1 MPRTALLRPMLAA
14 SGRLRTGMRLLV
26 LVLVLLAPGAVAA
39 VMYTVARNAQIDFAR
54 AELRGAEAVQ
64 PLLTAMADTV
74 AGKTPNLQGLDSQSS
89 DSQPSDGQ
97 LGDGQLGDGSPA
109 KRVALAQAI
118 QARISNV
125 GDTTNLTLD
134 PSLSS
139 SRLIDAQV
147 VQLPRALLAAARLRQ
162 TPGLATAAGTLDSAA
177 AGIKRDSGGLEAVAA
192 AADAVAALAAD
203 TRKDPAA
210 IGTAAA
216 AAAPELHDALAD
228 LLRKRVDTGTRER
241 DLVLGVAIG
250 GLLLG
255 VWFAA
260 AVVQSTT
267 HDVRDTVRAVTAIA
281 EGDLAD
287 RPLPGGR
294 DGMGDIGR
302 ALDVARDRLR
312 EQDETIQ
319 AGELAR
325 DQQLRA
331 SFLHQRQVE
340 AQFRQRTQEIIDES
354 TGVIAEELRGV
365 TGHVGQVR
373 DAAGVIDRSI
383 ATTDRATAAVVE
395 QARQA
400 ERVIASLDR
409 SLRRVASTAALV
421 TGIAGQTRLLALNA
435 TIEAARAGE
444 LGSGFTVVADEV
456 KELANSTAD
465 STEQIT
471 TTISELEHDTAE
483 MAQAITT
490 MIEGIGGVGAAADA
504 LRAVIADQDVL
515 VNELSAQMADALGRV
530 EQMSNLAA
538 RLERRQHDRI
548 AAAGTATVAKAGHSP
563 SPVRLVNVS
572 AGGMRCAL
580 PAGASITEG
589 DAVAVE
595 LTHGDDR
602 IALHATVMNSADGN
616 DPDEREV
623 GLQFLITDGDLADRL
638 DTLVRSLGV

>member
-1 MPRTALLRPMLAA
+1 LRERIRA
-14 SGRLRTGMRLLV
+14 S
-26 LVLVLLAPGAVAA
+26 
-39 VMYTVARNAQIDFAR
+39 
-54 AELRGAEAVQ
+54 
-64 PLLTAMADTV
+64 
-74 AGKTPNLQGLDSQSS
+74 
-89 DSQPSDGQ
+89 
-97 LGDGQLGDGSPA
+97 
-109 KRVALAQAI
+109 
-118 QARISNV
+118 
-125 GDTTNLTLD
+125 
-134 PSLSS
+134 
-139 SRLIDAQV
+139 
-147 VQLPRALLAAARLRQ
+147 
-162 TPGLATAAGTLDSAA
+162 
-177 AGIKRDSGGLEAVAA
+177 
-192 AADAVAALAAD
+192 
-203 TRKDPAA
+203 
-210 IGTAAA
+210 
-216 AAAPELHDALAD
+216 
-228 LLRKRVDTGTRER
+228 TRER
-241 DLVLGVAIG
+241 DLVLCVAIG

-267 HDVRDTVRAVTAIA
+267 HDVRETVRAVTAIA

-294 DGMGDIGR
+294 DEMGDIGR
-302 ALDVARDRLR
+302 ALQVAWQRLR
-312 EQDETIQ
+312 AQDETIQ
-319 AGELAR
+319 AAQQAR

-331 SFLHQRQVE
+331 GFLHQRQVE

-365 TGHVGQVR
+365 TDHVGQVR

-400 ERVIASLDR
+400 EKVIASLDR

-421 TGIAGQTRLLALNA
+421 TGIAAQTRLQALNA

-471 TTISELEHDTAE
+471 TTIAELERDTAE

-490 MIEGIGGVGAAADA
+490 MIEGIGGVGEAADA

-538 RLERRQHDRI
+538 RLERREHDRI
-548 AAAGTATVAKAGHSP
+548 AAAGTASLTKAGRARL
-563 SPVRLVNVS
+563 PVRLVNVS

-580 PAGASITEG
+580 PAAAGITEG
-589 DAVAVE
+589 DAVGVE
-595 LTHGDDR
+595 LRLGDDR
-602 IALHATVMNSADGN
+602 IDVHATVMNSAEGTA
-616 DPDEREV
+616 PDEREV
-623 GLQFLITDGDLADRL
+623 GLQFLITDGGLADRL
-638 DTLVRSLGV
+638 DAFVRSLGV

>member
-1 MPRTALLRPMLAA
+1 MPRTVLLRPMLAA

-26 LVLVLLAPGAVAA
+26 LVLVLLIPGAVAA
-39 VMYTVARNAQIDFAR
+39 VMYTVARDAQIDFGR
-54 AELRGAEAVQ
+54 TELRGAEAVR

-74 AGKTPNLQGLDSQSS
+74 AGRTPDLRGVNGT
-89 DSQPSDGQ
+89 
-97 LGDGQLGDGSPA
+97 LGEGTPA
-109 KRVALAQAI
+109 QRVTLAQAI
-118 QARISNV
+118 QAQISAL
-125 GDTTNLTLD
+125 GDSSRLTLD
-134 PSLSS
+134 PSLTT

-147 VQLPRALLAAARLRQ
+147 VQLPRALLAAARLKQ
-162 TPGLATAAGTLDSAA
+162 NPKLTTAAGTLDSAA
-177 AGIKRDSGGLEAVAA
+177 ASIKRDSNGLTTVAG
-192 AADAVAALAAD
+192 AADAIATLAAD
-203 TRKDPAA
+203 TRQDPAA
-210 IGTAAA
+210 IGTAAGA
-216 AAAPELHDALAD
+216 AVPELHDALTGMLQD
-228 LLRKRVDTGTRER
+228 RIDTSTRDR
-241 DLVLGVAIG
+241 DIVLCVAIG
-250 GLLLG
+250 GLLIG

-294 DGMGDIGR
+294 DEMGDIGR
-302 ALDVARDRLR
+302 ALNVARARLR
-312 EQDETIQ
+312 EQDDAIQ
-319 AGELAR
+319 AAQHAR

-331 SFLHQRQVE
+331 GFLHQRQVE

-383 ATTDRATAAVVE
+383 ATTDRATAAVVD

-400 ERVIASLDR
+400 EKVIASLDR
-409 SLRRVASTAALV
+409 SLRRVAATAALV

-456 KELANSTAD
+456 KELATSTAH

-471 TTISELEHDTAE
+471 TTIAELERDTAE
-483 MAQAITT
+483 MAMAIST
-490 MIEGIGGVGAAADA
+490 MIEGIGGVGEAADA

-515 VNELSAQMADALGRV
+515 VNELSAQMGDALGRV

-548 AAAGTATVAKAGHSP
+548 AAAGTASLTKSGRP
-563 SPVRLVNVS
+563 RLPVKLVNVS

-580 PAGASITEG
+580 PDSAPITEG
-589 DAVAVE
+589 DAVGVE

-602 IALHATVMNSADGN
+602 IELHATVMNSAEGT
-616 DPDEREV
+616 DPGEREI
-623 GLQFLITDGDLADRL
+623 GLQFLITDGGLADRL
-638 DTLVRSLGV
+638 DAFVRSLGV